1 MKAQT
6 DGAVTPFDSATPETR
21 EAMLDAV
28 REANGRRALRPAETV
43 ADAAADI
50 EAFLVCPAWSAGVPA
65 AGIAADMLREVYG
78 LDAAEHAVVWML
90 YTAAARRLGF
100 AGDVPVPTLETGPA
114 ALA

>member
-6 DGAVTPFDSATPETR
+6 DGAVTPFDSATPETH

-65 AGIAADMLREVYG
+65 AGIAAETLRDVYG
-78 LDAAEHAVVWML
+78 LDAAAHPFVWTL
-90 YTAAARRLGF
+90 YTAGARRLGF
-100 AGDVPVPTLETGPA
+100 AGDVPVPVLETGPA